1 MVHVLRCSGACRR
14 RSGGKSANHTLRVSY
29 YAAQRAISTG
39 RGEWGESDSDDVEDI
54 PRQPIE
60 PRRSGRIRVPSQR
73 KLENIRLSINTD
85 EENGGESDS
94 DEVEEIPRQP
104 IEPRRSGRIR
114 VPSQRALEK
123 IRSSINTVFSSN
135 QVPKSHEHMV
145 RVLATLAGGYLLQ
158 VSGINLGSSCK

>member
-39 RGEWGESDSDDVEDI
+39 RGEWGESDSDEVEDI

-114 VPSQRALEK
+114 SPVKEHWRTFVPASTPYSVQT
-123 IRSSINTVFSSN
+123 RSRNPMSTWC
-135 QVPKSHEHMV
+135 
-145 RVLATLAGGYLLQ
+145 G
-158 VSGINLGSSCK
+158 C